1 MSHLPT
7 AQRPDPGG
15 PLGSISS
22 NPSTCTS
29 KNKPHYVWLLVSS
42 QSGLQLSYLR
52 SCLLGHQG
60 PRPSLP
66 HQTVGVRPLLLVSP
80 HPTTSFPAFIL
91 REAPRAVHWAVRVQA
106 DSEKPVPPD
115 GQLPSPPVIL
125 LKPPSPLGRGL
136 VGRRK
141 EKENSHTELPTELMT
156 SDSSDPSE
164 SPPCSS

>member
-7 AQRPDPGG
+7 AQRPDLGG

-60 PRPSLP
+60 PRHPCHTKRWGSGHCFWSLL
-66 HQTVGVRPLLLVSP
+66 TL
-80 HPTTSFPAFIL
+80 
-91 REAPRAVHWAVRVQA
+91 
-106 DSEKPVPPD
+106 PPPF
-115 GQLPSPPVIL
+115 LPSYSERHPGQFTGQYMSKQTLRNQFL
-125 LKPPSPLGRGL
+125 L
-136 VGRRK
+136 
-141 EKENSHTELPTELMT
+141 M
-156 SDSSDPSE
+156 DS
-164 SPPCSS
+164 CHLHQ